1 MSRDYLDVEYS
12 ATTRPMTNY
21 PGLLAAHLVAK
32 WGMRPGQTLLDVAAG
47 RAEMSAG
54 FASSGLEVTALDA
67 SPEAERYAVDA
78 GAKFIAGEI
87 RPNESMPVADA
98 SFDVIF
104 CKSFVEHLR
113 EPIGFAEDCF
123 RVLKPGG
130 RVLFLTP
137 DWESNH
143 RIFFDDVTHVTPFS
157 TVTMAQLLQLSGF
170 VNVTSYR
177 FRQLPVTWR
186 NPVVNALSAAIAP
199 VVPVRSKTK
208 FLRWSRE
215 LMVCGVG
222 AKPPVES
229 PLGVRTSAPE

>member
-12 ATTRPMTNY
+12 ENIRPTTGY
-21 PGLLAAHLVAK
+21 PSLLAAHLASK
-32 WGMRPGQTLLDVAAG
+32 WNMHAGQTLLDVASG

-54 FASSGLEVTALDA
+54 FTSLGLRVTSLDA
-67 SPEAERYAVDA
+67 SPEAEHYAIQG
-78 GAKFIAGEI
+78 GANFISGVI
-87 RPNESMPVADA
+87 RPNEPMPLRDA

-104 CKSFVEHLR
+104 CKSFIEHLR
-113 EPIGFAEDCF
+113 EPVSFAEDCF

-130 RVLFLTP
+130 KVVFLTP
-137 DWESNH
+137 DWESNY

-157 TVTMAQLLQLSGF
+157 TVTMHQLLELSGF
-170 VNVTSYR
+170 ESVTSYR

-186 NPVVNALSAAIAP
+186 YPVMNAASAAIAP
-199 VVPVRSKTK
+199 FVPRRTKHK

-222 AKPPVES
+222 VK
-229 PLGVRTSAPE
+229 

>member
-12 ATTRPMTNY
+12 ATARPMTDY
-21 PGLLAAHLVAK
+21 PSLLAAHLASK
-32 WGMRPGQTLLDVAAG
+32 WDIRSGQSLLDVAAG
-47 RAEMSAG
+47 RAEMSTG
-54 FASSGLEVTALDA
+54 FTALGLKVTALDA
-67 SPEAERYAVDA
+67 SPEAERYALRA
-78 GAKFIAGEI
+78 GASFISGVI
-87 RPNESMPVADA
+87 RPNEPMPVADA
-98 SFDVIF
+98 SFDVVF

-113 EPIGFAEDCF
+113 EPIIFAEDCY

-130 RVLFLTP
+130 KVIFLTP

-157 TVTMAQLLQLSGF
+157 TVTMQQLLELTGF
-170 VNVTSYR
+170 ENVISYR

-186 NPVVNALSAAIAP
+186 YPAMNAACAAIAP
-199 VVPVRSKTK
+199 LVPSRTTRK

-222 AKPPVES
+222 VKP
-229 PLGVRTSAPE
+229 

>member
-12 ATTRPMTNY
+12 ENIRPTTGY
-21 PGLLAAHLVAK
+21 PSLLAAHLASK
-32 WGMRPGQTLLDVAAG
+32 WNLRAGQTLLDVASG

-54 FASSGLEVTALDA
+54 FSSLGIKVTALDA
-67 SPEAERYAVDA
+67 SPEAEHYAIQG
-78 GAKFIAGEI
+78 GASFISGVI
-87 RPNESMPVADA
+87 RPGEPMPLADA

-104 CKSFVEHLR
+104 CKSFIEHLR
-113 EPIGFAEDCF
+113 EPISFAEDCF

-130 RVLFLTP
+130 KVLFLTP

-157 TVTMAQLLQLSGF
+157 TVSMRQLLELSGF
-170 VNVTSYR
+170 EKVSSYR

-186 NPVVNALSAAIAP
+186 YPVMNAASAAIALF
-199 VVPVRSKTK
+199 VPSRTKRK

-222 AKPPVES
+222 FK
-229 PLGVRTSAPE
+229 